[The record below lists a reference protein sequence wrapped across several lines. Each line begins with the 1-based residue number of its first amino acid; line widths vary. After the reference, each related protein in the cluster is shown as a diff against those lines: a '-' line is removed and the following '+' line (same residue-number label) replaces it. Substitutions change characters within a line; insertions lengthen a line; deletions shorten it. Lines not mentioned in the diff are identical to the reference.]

1 MYLVYDANRCF
12 AVIYDQTLP
21 MLPGQPPSL
30 SLNTKASS
38 FVRDR
43 RGREYQNRFAF
54 FLFPVY
60 VSTIYVSKAIRGP
73 SGDDFNGDK
82 DGAMI
87 ELYENL
93 SKKEAE
99 LCSLVLDASFIS
111 HRVRRRGRGL
121 SILVD
126 EHNYEAA
133 RETMAAYFVENRIE
147 HPFPAPAEEDAD
159 HAYAGIWMAAFL
171 GAIHVYVSNTGY
183 VRDIW
188 DQFGASAAR
197 INDGEWFRTVTA
209 LMLHADA
216 VHLAGNMAGMAI
228 FGTAVAQVAGW
239 GVGFLLILL
248 AGAAGNFL
256 NAMMMHAGH
265 LSIGASTAVF
275 AAVGILSAHQFVR
288 RRKTARRSAR
298 AWIPVFG
305 GIALLGILGT
315 GERVDLGA
323 HLLGFAA
330 GIGTGVLYGIL
341 GPGRTDERIQWVCAC
356 AASGIIVF
364 AWVAGYLYG

>member
-288 RRKTARRSAR
+288 RRKTSGRRAR

>member
-1 MYLVYDANRCF
+1 M
-12 AVIYDQTLP
+12 Q
-21 MLPGQPPSL
+21 Q
-30 SLNTKASS
+30 
-38 FVRDR
+38 
-43 RGREYQNRFAF
+43 QNGFAF

-60 VSTIYVSKAIRGP
+60 ALKIYVLMHSKKSR
-73 SGDDFNGDK
+73 SDDSDDK
-82 DGAMI
+82 MI

-93 SKKEAE
+93 SKKDAE
-99 LCSLVLDASFIS
+99 LCSLVLDASFIP
-111 HRVRRRGRGL
+111 HRVRRRGRGF
-121 SILVD
+121 SVLVD

-133 RETMAAYFVENRIE
+133 RETMAAYFAENRME
-147 HPFPAPAEEDAD
+147 HIFPAPMEEDAE
-159 HAYAGIWMAAFL
+159 HAYAGVWMAVFL
-171 GAIHVYVSNTGY
+171 GAIHIYVANTGY
-183 VRDIW
+183 VCDIW

-228 FGTAVAQVAGW
+228 FGTAVAQVSGW

-248 AGAAGNFL
+248 AGAGGNFL
-256 NAMMMHAGH
+256 NAVMMRTGH

-288 RRKTARRSAR
+288 RRKTGGRKSR
-298 AWIPVFG
+298 ALVPVFG

-323 HLLGFAA
+323 HLLGFVA
-330 GIGTGVLYGIL
+330 GIGVGVLYGFF
-341 GPGRTDERIQWVCAC
+341 GAGRTDERTQWICAS

>member
-1 MYLVYDANRCF
+1 
-12 AVIYDQTLP
+12 
-21 MLPGQPPSL
+21 ML
-30 SLNTKASS
+30 
-38 FVRDR
+38 
-43 RGREYQNRFAF
+43 E
-54 FLFPVY
+54 
-60 VSTIYVSKAIRGP
+60 AIRP
-73 SGDDFNGDK
+73 SGEDFNCDSGEDN

-99 LCSLVLDASFIS
+99 LCSLVLDSSFIP
-111 HRVRRRGRGL
+111 HRVRRRGRGF
-121 SILVD
+121 SVLVD
-126 EHNYEAA
+126 EHNYDAA
-133 RETMAAYFVENRIE
+133 RETMAAYFAENRMD
-147 HPFPAPAEEDAD
+147 HAFPATAEDDAD
-159 HAYAGIWMAAFL
+159 HAFAGVWMAAFL
-171 GAIHVYVSNTGY
+171 GAIHVYVANTGR

-188 DQFGASAAR
+188 EGFGASAAR

-239 GVGFLLILL
+239 GVGFLLILI

-288 RRKTARRSAR
+288 RRKTGGRKSR
-298 AWIPVFG
+298 AWVPVFG

-330 GIGTGVLYGIL
+330 GIGVGVLYGIF
-341 GPGRTDERIQWVCAC
+341 GAGRTDERTQWICAS
-356 AASGIIVF
+356 AATFIIVF